1 MVFTEVEQKIYDSI
15 AEKGQYRYSSDMAIK
30 SAEIKAIDSLK
41 SNGYI
46 SVKAE
51 SIGFVIA
58 ETI

>member
-1 MVFTEVEQKIYDSI
+1 MNELEQKIYYTISQ
-15 AEKGQYRYSSDMAIK
+15 KGQYRYSSDMTVK
-30 SAEIKAIDSLK
+30 SAEIKAVDSLK

>member
-1 MVFTEVEQKIYDSI
+1 MNELEQKIYDTISQ
-15 AEKGQYRYSSDMAIK
+15 KGQYRYSSDMAAK
-30 SAEIKAIDSLK
+30 SAEIKAVDSLK

>member
-1 MVFTEVEQKIYDSI
+1 MNELEQKIFDAIS
-15 AEKGQYRYSSDMAIK
+15 EKGQYRYSSDMSVK
-30 SAEIKAIDSLK
+30 PAETKAVDSLK

-58 ETI
+58 EII

>member
-1 MVFTEVEQKIYDSI
+1 MNELEQKIYDTISQ
-15 AEKGQYRYSSDMAIK
+15 KGQYRYSSDMSVK
-30 SAEIKAIDSLK
+30 SAEIKAVDSLK

-58 ETI
+58 ETT

>member
-1 MVFTEVEQKIYDSI
+1 MNELEQKIYDAISQ
-15 AEKGQYRYSSDMAIK
+15 KGQYRYSSDMAVK
-30 SAEIKAIDSLK
+30 STEIKAVDFLK

-46 SVKAE
+46 SVRAE

>member
-1 MVFTEVEQKIYDSI
+1 MNELEQKIYYTISQ
-15 AEKGQYRYSSDMAIK
+15 KGQYRYSSDMAVK
-30 SAEIKAIDSLK
+30 SAEIKAVDSLK

>member
-1 MVFTEVEQKIYDSI
+1 MNELEQKIYDTISQ
-15 AEKGQYRYSSDMAIK
+15 KGQYRYSSDMAVK
-30 SAEIKAIDSLK
+30 SAEIKAVDSLR

>member
-1 MVFTEVEQKIYDSI
+1 MNELEQKIYVTISQ
-15 AEKGQYRYSSDMAIK
+15 KGQYRYSSDMAVK
-30 SAEIKAIDSLK
+30 SAEIKAVDSLK

>member
-1 MVFTEVEQKIYDSI
+1 MNELEQKIYDTISQ
-15 AEKGQYRYSSDMAIK
+15 KGQYRYSSDMAVK
-30 SAEIKAIDSLK
+30 SAEIKAVDSLK

>member
-1 MVFTEVEQKIYDSI
+1 MNELDRKIYDSI

-30 SAEIKAIDSLK
+30 SIEIKAVDSLK